1 MSWTNYRKVQVIHVA
16 WARTAV
22 NHCICG
28 AVVIDIYTVSGTG
41 PLLQV
46 LKEPEVSEHDSR

>member
-28 AVVIDIYTVSGTG
+28 AVVIDIYTISGTG